1 MKNINK
7 MAIFLLII
15 VILSICLGGCAE
27 INAEDEKMKN
37 QKQNLFEITYYE
49 RLEGE
54 GMSIEDEMY
63 IIKDKKTGREFLLY
77 KGYRKAGITP
87 YPY

>member
-27 INAEDEKMKN
+27 INTEDEKMKN
-37 QKQNLFEITYYE
+37 EKQNLFEITYYE

-54 GMSIEDEMY
+54 GVSIEDEMY

>member
-7 MAIFLLII
+7 MTIFLLII

-37 QKQNLFEITYYE
+37 EKQNLFEITYYE